1 MKLQEIMV
9 GHVVQASPE
18 ESIGEAAR
26 CMREK
31 AVGCLVVTV
40 EGHIKGIITDLV
52 LLGCAGQRHD
62 PRQCQVSTHMSRPV
76 VVLKP
81 EEDDRIAAE
90 VMRKKRIKRLPIAKN
105 GKLLGIVTLSD
116 LAAVAVSELAR
127 LESAVQYVFSLI
139 TVQQAGP
146 AKVRVAP
153 QSDGPQA
160 AHGQTRELLHD
171 KSGSQTMGTN
181 QAATL

>member
-9 GHVVQASPE
+9 GHVGQASPE

-40 EGHIKGIITDLV
+40 EGHIKGIITDRD

-62 PRQCQVSTHMSRPV
+62 SRQCQVSTHMSGRV
-76 VVLKP
+76 VWLNR

-90 VMRKKRIKRLPIAKN
+90 VISKKGIKRLPIAKN
-105 GKLLGIVTLSD
+105 GKLLGIVTLS
-116 LAAVAVSELAR
+116 
-127 LESAVQYVFSLI
+127 
-139 TVQQAGP
+139 
-146 AKVRVAP
+146 
-153 QSDGPQA
+153 
-160 AHGQTRELLHD
+160 
-171 KSGSQTMGTN
+171 
-181 QAATL
+181 